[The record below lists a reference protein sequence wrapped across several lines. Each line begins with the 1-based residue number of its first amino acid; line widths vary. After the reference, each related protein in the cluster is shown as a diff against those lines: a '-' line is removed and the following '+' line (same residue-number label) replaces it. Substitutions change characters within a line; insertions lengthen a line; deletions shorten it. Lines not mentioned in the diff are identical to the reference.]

1 VRTNLSPRWGLPVAH
16 CTHGLRACE
25 KCLLQLEH
33 RVPGLTPD
41 PFFIELRYALK
52 AHTDTNRE
60 FFRKA
65 CAVGCILLHSCGRFA
80 VKTDSHRSLDGCGK
94 ATLVGVRL
102 ASGGNAGVMM
112 RVMAVLLVVMFVMV
126 MTLSCQ

>member
-1 VRTNLSPRWGLPVAH
+1 MPEGIPRYESRVFPQALAPWAAF
-16 CTHGLRACE
+16 LR
-25 KCLLQLEH
+25 
-33 RVPGLTPD
+33 
-41 PFFIELRYALK
+41 
-52 AHTDTNRE
+52 
-60 FFRKA
+60 
-65 CAVGCILLHSCGRFA
+65 RFA

-94 ATLVGVRL
+94 ATLIGVRL

>member
-1 VRTNLSPRWGLPVAH
+1 MPEGTPRYESRVFPQ
-16 CTHGLRACE
+16 GLR
-25 KCLLQLEH
+25 
-33 RVPGLTPD
+33 RG
-41 PFFIELRYALK
+41 
-52 AHTDTNRE
+52 
-60 FFRKA
+60 
-65 CAVGCILLHSCGRFA
+65 LHSYGRFA